1 MQIRTID
8 TENKR
13 DIQKFIRFPLHLYKN
28 NPYYC
33 PTLDSEARF
42 PLDRKK
48 HPFYKHSFADFFL
61 AESEGQV
68 LGRIAAVHNTRHNE
82 YRQVKTVFFWAF
94 DVVDDFEVAEKL
106 FGEVIDWARQR
117 GRDTL
122 LGPRGLTGSDA
133 AGVLVEGFDQRAVM
147 GVPYNHPYYD
157 GFIRRLGFEK
167 LTDHYS
173 GYLPARVKPP
183 RRLFEIADKVAARRG
198 YRVLDFASADEMRLW
213 APRVLSVHEE
223 AFAGTH
229 EFHPEAPDEQQ
240 LMVDG
245 LLSIADPRLVKLLVK
260 GEQVIGFAF
269 CYPDLSDGLRRSK
282 GRLFPFGWWYLQHEF
297 KKSRWL
303 LANGVGVLPAY
314 QDLGGNALLYS
325 GLWRAVQALDR
336 FEHVDVVQVN
346 ETNFKSRSD
355 MENLGVKWVKIHRSY
370 TRKL

>member
-1 MQIRTID
+1 MRIRKID

-13 DIQKFIRFPLHLYKN
+13 DTRKFIRFPLHLYKD
-28 NPYYC
+28 NPWFC
-33 PTLDSEARF
+33 PSLESEARF
-42 PLDRKK
+42 PLDRSR
-48 HPFYKHSFADFFL
+48 HPFYKHSHADFFL

-68 LGRIAAVHNTRHNE
+68 LGRIAAIYNTHHNE
-82 YRQVKTVFFWAF
+82 SRQVKTAFFWAF
-94 DVVDDFEVAEKL
+94 DVVDDFEVSDRL
-106 FGEVIDWARQR
+106 FAAVMAWSRDRE
-117 GRDTL
+117 RDTL

-157 GFIRRLGFEK
+157 VFIRKLGFEK

-173 GYLPARVKPP
+173 GYIPARAKLPQ
-183 RRLFEIADKVAARRG
+183 RLIDIAEKVTARRG
-198 YRVLDFASADEMRLW
+198 YRVLDFTSTDEMRLW
-213 APRVLSVHEE
+213 APRVLDVHQK

-229 EFHPEAPDEQQ
+229 EFHPDPPEEQQ

-245 LLSIADPRLVKLLVK
+245 LLSIADPRLIKLLVK

-282 GRLFPFGWWYLQHEF
+282 GRLFPFGWWHLQRAF
-297 KKSRWL
+297 KRSDWL

-314 QDLGGNALLYS
+314 QDLGGNAVLYS
-325 GLWRAVQALDR
+325 RLWSAIQELDR

-355 MENLGVKWVKIHRSY
+355 MENLGVQWVKKHRSY